1 MNTFFFF
8 SLVGLTC
15 GGRPVRLHAADFV
28 GCGHHVVHQVLL
40 LWESQYLATHLIGS
54 GARIF

>member
-1 MNTFFFF
+1 MNKVFFF

-15 GGRPVRLHAADFV
+15 GDRPVYGHATDSV
-28 GCGHHVVHQVLL
+28 GCGHHVVLL
-40 LWESQYLATHLIGS
+40 LLESQYLATHLIQS